1 MGTTN
6 QKVLN
11 KLSQLRAV
19 KEHID
24 NNPTSIITEVV
35 NKKIANF
42 NLCRV
47 LTEHSLIVNQG
58 NRRNPNW
65 IWNTIIPNVKMAERV
80 LHLQR
85 ELERVYNHSKVTRR
99 PRIER
104 VVYAKQSIEDAQV
117 IEEVVEPVVN
127 TKPNYINKR
136 AMYIEAILEL
146 NPEIRLHNGIV
157 ITFEKDSVLIAK
169 NDKNIKTNDPELF
182 KQIAQMVSL

>member
-6 QKVLN
+6 EKVLN
-11 KLSQLRAV
+11 KLAQLRAV
-19 KEHID
+19 KEHVD
-24 NNPTSIITEVV
+24 NNRTSFITEVV
-35 NKKIANF
+35 KKKIANQ
-42 NLCRV
+42 NLCKI
-47 LTEHSLIVNQG
+47 LDEHSIIL
-58 NRRNPNW
+58 NRGTKKKPDW

-85 ELERVYNHSKVTRR
+85 ELERTYNRSKGLQR
-99 PRIER
+99 PRVER
-104 VVYAKQSIEDAQV
+104 LVYTKQSVEDAQV
-117 IEEVVEPVVN
+117 VEEVVEPVVN

-169 NDKNIKTNDPELF
+169 NDKNIRTNDPELF